1 MKTRRIFLAALFALT
16 FPFLSQAQ
24 IPRTLSYQGVLTD
37 NASKPRPD
45 GNYTFTFR
53 FYTAPTSGTA
63 IWSESKSLPV
73 KSGLFSTV
81 LGEQTP
87 FGAAVKFDK
96 QYWLGIQ
103 VGNEPELSP
112 RMALTSVGYSFSS
125 LRADTA
131 KIAMASIPS
140 SSDTTWRASGGNV
153 YRLNGNVGIGTTSP
167 YSGTNVKSLT
177 IDAPQY
183 PVLALR
189 SNGVNKG
196 TLAATPAAVLLTTF
210 GATPITFELNEAEK
224 MRIESNGNVG
234 IGTNAPAYPLDV
246 TGNIR
251 STAGVIAG
259 TLWTG
264 DGTSGNIRKLTDGI
278 PLHFRSSAG
287 IQEMIIDGSGKVGVG
302 TTLPNYQLDVDGT
315 IRSKDHV
322 IAALS
327 LWTGDGIR
335 KLTAGIPLHFRSSAG
350 TQEMTIDGSGNV
362 GIGTTSPTTKLHVE
376 GTTTTKVLAITGGM
390 DLAEPFEISESQ
402 PIPKGALVI
411 IDEEN
416 PGQLKLSHQAYDKRV
431 AGVVS
436 GAGGI
441 NPGLTLTQE
450 GVLEGGQ
457 NVALSG
463 RVYALATAANGPI
476 KPGDLLTTSDVPG
489 HAMKATDVARSHG
502 TIIGKAMSSLEEG
515 EGLVLVLV
523 NLQ

>member
-1 MKTRRIFLAALFALT
+1 MKNFVFVFATLFICIVTGDTLH
-16 FPFLSQAQ
+16 AQ

-37 NASKPRPD
+37 NAGKPRPD
-45 GNYTFTFR
+45 GNYTFKFCL
-53 FYTAPTSGTA
+53 YGSNSGGSP
-63 IWSESKSLPV
+63 IWCESKSLPV
-73 KSGLFSTV
+73 KNGLFSTM

-87 FGAAVKFDK
+87 FGAAVKFDR

-131 KIAMASIPS
+131 SVAMS
-140 SSDTTWRASGGNV
+140 SSSGVFYKEIIVDLRQNSGNAGRQGLALIASPDNSEGVLLVNKPRFLLYSQSEQRVADLSCAQVQASSVVSHGEIIVDLRQNSGSAGRQGLALIASPDNSEGVLLVNKPRFLLYSQSEQRAADLSCGDASV
-153 YRLNGNVGIGTTSP
+153 RV
-167 YSGTNVKSLT
+167 LT
-177 IDAPQY
+177 I
-183 PVLALR
+183 R
-189 SNGVNKG
+189 G
-196 TLAATPAAVLLTTF
+196 
-210 GATPITFELNEAEK
+210 GA
-224 MRIESNGNVG
+224 
-234 IGTNAPAYPLDV
+234 
-246 TGNIR
+246 
-251 STAGVIAG
+251 
-259 TLWTG
+259 
-264 DGTSGNIRKLTDGI
+264 
-278 PLHFRSSAG
+278 
-287 IQEMIIDGSGKVGVG
+287 
-302 TTLPNYQLDVDGT
+302 
-315 IRSKDHV
+315 
-322 IAALS
+322 
-327 LWTGDGIR
+327 
-335 KLTAGIPLHFRSSAG
+335 
-350 TQEMTIDGSGNV
+350 
-362 GIGTTSPTTKLHVE
+362 
-376 GTTTTKVLAITGGM
+376 

-457 NVALSG
+457 NVALTG

-476 KPGDLLTTSDVPG
+476 KPGDLLTTSEVAG
-489 HAMKATDVARSHG
+489 HAMKATDRELSNGA
-502 TIIGKAMSSLEEG
+502 IIGKAMSSLENG